1 MASIISAGTTS
12 GTSLN
17 LSGDTSGVLQLASNG
32 STTAVTISTG
42 QVATFVNDAVINGL
56 TVGKGGGAVSS
67 NTAFGFNALTA
78 NEAGGTNNTAIGNAA
93 LDSNTTG
100 DYNTALGDS
109 ALAANTTGVYNTAV
123 GYQAKFTGTGGYNTC
138 FGAGAGSAFSTGA
151 ENTLVGYYAGGSLTT
166 GNKNLFIGGAQGNG
180 SGGLITTG
188 NSNTVI
194 GSFSGNQGGLD
205 IRTASNYIVLSD
217 GDGNPRATCNNEGR
231 WLING
236 FTVVDSARISVN
248 FTGDD
253 SIGIGIKHTNASAT
267 MMNFWNSSNSNV
279 GSITST
285 GSNIAYNTS
294 SDYRLK
300 ENIVPITGA
309 LSKLAQLKP
318 CTYTWKSDGSD
329 GQGFIAHELQEI
341 FPDAVHGEKDAVNE
355 DGSIKSQGIDTSFL
369 VATLTAAI
377 QELKAELDAT
387 KAEVAALKGAAL

>member
-123 GYQAKFTGTGGYNTC
+123 GYQAKNVGTGGYNSC

-151 ENTLVGYYAGGSLTT
+151 ENTLVGYFAGGALTT
-166 GNKNLFIGGAQGNG
+166 GNKNLFLGGAQGNG

-188 NSNTVI
+188 NSNVVI
-194 GSFSGNQGGLD
+194 GSFSGNSGGYD
-205 IRTASNYIVLSD
+205 FRTASNHIVLSD
-217 GDGNPRATCNNEGR
+217 GDGTLRMYM
-231 WLING
+231 NG
-236 FTVVDSARISVN
+236 SGNV
-248 FTGDD
+248 
-253 SIGIGIKHTNASAT
+253 
-267 MMNFWNSSNSNV
+267 FWNGMRANAGTYTIRLTPGAEMVFDVSSAKYKNNIRNSV
-279 GSITST
+279 YGLD
-285 GSNIAYNTS
+285 A
-294 SDYRLK
+294 
-300 ENIVPITGA
+300 VM
-309 LSKLAQLKP
+309 QLKSRQFE
-318 CTYTWKSDGSD
+318 YKDDGRSDVGLIAEEVYEVIPELAVKNKD
-329 GQGFIAHELQEI
+329 GEV
-341 FPDAVHGEKDAVNE
+341 DAVSYDRFV
-355 DGSIKSQGIDTSFL
+355 SVCIK
-369 VATLTAAI
+369 AI
-377 QELKAELDAT
+377 QELNAKVDAQAAEI
-387 KAEVAALKGAAL
+387 AALKGAK